1 MPPLEGTQ
9 TVEMLGFRP
18 PLNPGVKPTLKT
30 KIAFHPGPDPIR
42 FLWVSRNP
50 LIRLD
55 MTGTLAHFMF
65 A

>member
-1 MPPLEGTQ
+1 M
-9 TVEMLGFRP
+9 EMIGFRP
-18 PLNPGVKPTLKT
+18 PLNPGINPTLTT
-30 KIAFHPGPDPIR
+30 KIAFHPGRIPAV
-42 FLWVSRNP
+42 FLWVFRNP